1 MVNVVLPAYCPDV
14 VHGEPGDRGDHPAQT
29 ARACRVYRPSRCRSL
44 YTGGYLNVPFA
55 CARSSRWSSVLS
67 GGPRRPGSDLLS
79 VRPNSLSRCVSTFSG
94 ADIPEVLESLSEDRP
109 AASGKRS
116 VGTLIGRS
124 GERNSTGPPNRS
136 DCAAAGRTATLRRK
150 QQVRP
155 LCTVDC
161 MLHDRS
167 FCAIEALVLSLDLL
181 RGFPDPRLRTEVY
194 PSTLTRVGMISRLKP
209 GRRIAYGILVAA
221 VAVVSR
227 NG

>member
-14 VHGEPGDRGDHPAQT
+14 VPENQGDRGDQPAQT
-29 ARACRVYRPSRCRSL
+29 PRACREWKPSRCRGL

-55 CARSSRWSSVLS
+55 GARSSRWSSVVA

-79 VRPNSLSRCVSTFSG
+79 VRPISISSCFSTFSG
-94 ADIPEVLESLSEDRP
+94 ADIPVVEVLESLSEDRP
-109 AASGKRS
+109 ADSGKRS

-136 DCAAAGRTATLRRK
+136 DCAATGRTATLRRS

-161 MLHDRS
+161 MLNDRS
-167 FCAIEALVLSLDLL
+167 F
-181 RGFPDPRLRTEVY
+181 
-194 PSTLTRVGMISRLKP
+194 
-209 GRRIAYGILVAA
+209 
-221 VAVVSR
+221 
-227 NG
+227 

>member
-1 MVNVVLPAYCPDV
+1 MVDVVLPAYCPDV
-14 VHGEPGDRGDHPAQT
+14 VHREPGDRGDQPAQT
-29 ARACRVYRPSRCRSL
+29 ARACREWRPSRCRGL

-55 CARSSRWSSVLS
+55 CARSSRWSSVVA

-94 ADIPEVLESLSEDRP
+94 ADIAEVLESLSEDRP
-109 AASGKRS
+109 ATSGKRS

-124 GERNSTGPPNRS
+124 GARNSTGPPNRS
-136 DCAAAGRTATLRRK
+136 DCAAAGRTATLRTS
-150 QQVRP
+150 QQVMP
-155 LCTVDC
+155 HCTVDC
-161 MLHDRS
+161 MLNDRS

-194 PSTLTRVGMISRLKP
+194 PSTLTRVGRISRLKP

-227 NG
+227 YG

>member
-1 MVNVVLPAYCPDV
+1 MLFFPPSALTSFTENQGIEAIIQLKQPARVACIDHPDV
-14 VHGEPGDRGDHPAQT
+14 GA
-29 ARACRVYRPSRCRSL
+29 L

-116 VGTLIGRS
+116 VGTLIGPS

>member
-14 VHGEPGDRGDHPAQT
+14 VHRGVTGSRRSASSDSPRVSGVET
-29 ARACRVYRPSRCRSL
+29 IKCRGL
-44 YTGGYLNVPFA
+44 YTGGYLSVSFA

-67 GGPRRPGSDLLS
+67 GGARRPGSDLLS
-79 VRPNSLSRCVSTFSG
+79 VRPISISSCFSTFSG
-94 ADIPEVLESLSEDRP
+94 ADIPGVEVLESLSEDRP

-124 GERNSTGPPNRS
+124 GERNSTGPLNRS

-161 MLHDRS
+161 MLNDRS
-167 FCAIEALVLSLDLL
+167 FCALEALVLSLDLL
-181 RGFPDPRLRTEVY
+181 
-194 PSTLTRVGMISRLKP
+194 
-209 GRRIAYGILVAA
+209 
-221 VAVVSR
+221 
-227 NG
+227 

>member
-1 MVNVVLPAYCPDV
+1 MLFFPPTALTSFTENQ
-14 VHGEPGDRGDHPAQT
+14 GDRGDQPAQT
-29 ARACRVYRPSRCRSL
+29 ARACREWRPSRCRGL

-55 CARSSRWSSVLS
+55 CARSSRWSSVVA

-124 GERNSTGPPNRS
+124 GARNSTGPPNRS
-136 DCAAAGRTATLRRK
+136 DCAAAGRTATLRTS
-150 QQVRP
+150 QQVMP
-155 LCTVDC
+155 HCTVDC
-161 MLHDRS
+161 MLNDRS

-194 PSTLTRVGMISRLKP
+194 PSTLTRVGRISRLKP

-227 NG
+227 YG